1 VSSQTTSTSGW
12 PAILQAELQHLD
24 ADYIAAFDAGN
35 AQALAELFT
44 EDAIVMNAFGTLVSG
59 RSAIMAALEH
69 SFAGPS
75 QGATLQI
82 TRQHSTRISDDVVV
96 QQGTSR
102 TTLKSDPP
110 TYRDFNYTK
119 VLVRQDKT
127 WKLAVAQLANVEP
140 PRAESS

>member
-1 VSSQTTSTSGW
+1 MNSGAVSAAPSPT
-12 PAILQAELQHLD
+12 AFQADLRQYD

-44 EDAIVMNAFGTLVSG
+44 EDAIVMNTFGTLVSG

-82 TRQHSTRISDDVVV
+82 TRQHSTRISNDVVV

-119 VLVRQDKT
+119 VLVRQGKT
-127 WKLAVAQLANVEP
+127 WRLAVAQLANVEP
-140 PRAESS
+140 PQAESS